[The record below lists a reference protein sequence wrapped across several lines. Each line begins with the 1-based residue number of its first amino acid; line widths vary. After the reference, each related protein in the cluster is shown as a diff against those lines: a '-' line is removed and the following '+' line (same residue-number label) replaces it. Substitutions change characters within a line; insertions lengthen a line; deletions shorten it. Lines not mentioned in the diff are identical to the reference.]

1 MRAVTCGVL
10 DSWRLTM
17 GASPLSIRFLPNRR
31 VVLGMLA
38 EKGRCQGTDHIYA
51 KVLLL
56 RVFASRLGVLG
67 NNTAAKPG
75 WRHFRMPDLHPAL
88 TVCPELE
95 IRNFSVVFDFEP
107 ASGDLIWLSAHS
119 SAYLLRKVFDGGCPL

>member
-31 VVLGMLA
+31 VVLGMLS
-38 EKGRCQGTDHIYA
+38 EKGRCQGTHHIYA

-56 RVFASRLGVLG
+56 RVFESRLGELG
-67 NNTAAKPG
+67 SNTAATHG
-75 WRHFRMPDLHPAL
+75 WRHFRMPDRHSAL
-88 TVCPELE
+88 TVRGQFE
-95 IRNFSVVFDFEP
+95 IRSFSVV
-107 ASGDLIWLSAHS
+107 S
-119 SAYLLRKVFDGGCPL
+119 VFKR